1 MSDNK
6 KYAGKKDRIRV
17 DSKDSSEVEYLHG
30 RFPDLSQ
37 QAISGAVRAA
47 GPMRKDI
54 VNYLNKKNK

>member
-6 KYAGKKDRIRV
+6 KYTGKRDRIKV
-17 DSKDSSEVEYLHG
+17 DSKDGSEVEYLHS
-30 RFPDLSQ
+30 RYPNLSH

-54 VNYLNKKNK
+54 EHYLNKKHK

>member
-6 KYAGKKDRIRV
+6 KYTGKQNRIRV
-17 DSKDSSEVEYLHG
+17 DSKDASEVEYLHSK
-30 RFPDLSQ
+30 FPNLSH

-54 VNYLNKKNK
+54 VNYLNRKNE